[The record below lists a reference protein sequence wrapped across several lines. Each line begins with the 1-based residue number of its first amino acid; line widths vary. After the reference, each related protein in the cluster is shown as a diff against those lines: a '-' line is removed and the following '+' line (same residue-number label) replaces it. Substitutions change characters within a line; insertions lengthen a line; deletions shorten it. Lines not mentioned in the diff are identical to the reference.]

1 MDHVVVQ
8 EGEAT
13 LLDLLNTIERQGDIS
28 KVKGIAYKRDS
39 RTFLNPARD
48 LSRHLDDIPLP
59 AWHLFSRK
67 YTYPDSLF
75 KDVFPIITSRG
86 CPGNCSFCNTK
97 NIFGRKFRARSAK
110 HVVDEIDLL
119 VKKYH
124 AKEIHIWDDNF
135 TTNKKR
141 VCQIRDLIRSRKL
154 NIKIAFPNGIG
165 ADFLDEEILECL
177 KDMGVYSVA
186 IGVESGNQS
195 ILDRAGKGIKLEK
208 IEEIFNLTKKLKI
221 ETWAFFIIGLPG
233 ETKETIM
240 NTIEFAKKVDPDIA
254 KFHILKPYPGTQ
266 VYHEIEQKGN
276 LLSNDYCRF
285 GIHTPPVH
293 RLPGLAPEDMTRYQK
308 LAYRTFYL
316 RPSKLIQQVLRLKS
330 LYRLELNFKTGVAFI
345 RKLYSPSIH

>member
-1 MDHVVVQ
+1 M
-8 EGEAT
+8 
-13 LLDLLNTIERQGDIS
+13 
-28 KVKGIAYKRDS
+28 
-39 RTFLNPARD
+39 
-48 LSRHLDDIPLP
+48 
-59 AWHLFSRK
+59 
-67 YTYPDSLF
+67 
-75 KDVFPIITSRG
+75 
-86 CPGNCSFCNTK
+86 
-97 NIFGRKFRARSAK
+97 
-110 HVVDEIDLL
+110 L

-141 VCQIRDLIRSRKL
+141 VFQIRDLIRSRKL
-154 NIKIAFPNGIG
+154 NIKIAFPNGIR